1 MATSTELTKDEGIG
15 PLGVFSPP
23 EIAIECDAFSGS
35 LGTLFQLVRERKID
49 LLGVPLAPICE
60 AYFFYLIEQANDDL
74 ESAAVALVAL
84 SYLLERKAWM
94 LIPAPEVE
102 EPEGD
107 DILDAA
113 EPYIQEFQPLIHALR
128 SKEEERE
135 SLFFRQNE
143 GKAFPYE
150 LPFDTTDVSP
160 NQLAAVL
167 EDLLRRAKPDPPD
180 SFDRPRR
187 SLSEQMIVVLRA
199 LPSEF
204 MTLDKIVT
212 GEFTRSEVVWWFL
225 ALLELIRLGQA
236 RVKLDDGAVTFARE
250 VRS

>member
-1 MATSTELTKDEGIG
+1 MATSSELTKEEGIG
-15 PLGVFSPP
+15 PLGVISPP
-23 EIAIECDAFSGS
+23 EIAIECEAFSGS
-35 LGTLFQLVRERKID
+35 LGTLFQLVRDRKID

-60 AYFFYLIEQANDDL
+60 AYLFYLVEKADNDL

-94 LIPAPEVE
+94 LIPAPEDE
-102 EPEGD
+102 EPDGD
-107 DILDAA
+107 DILDSV

-128 SKEEERE
+128 DKEEERE

-150 LPFDTTDVSP
+150 LPFDTTDVTP
-160 NQLAAVL
+160 THLASVL

-187 SLSEQMIVVLRA
+187 SLSEQMVVVMRS
-199 LPSEF
+199 LPAEF
-204 MTLDKIVT
+204 STLDKIVT

-236 RVKLDDGAVTFARE
+236 RVKLEHEAVLFARE